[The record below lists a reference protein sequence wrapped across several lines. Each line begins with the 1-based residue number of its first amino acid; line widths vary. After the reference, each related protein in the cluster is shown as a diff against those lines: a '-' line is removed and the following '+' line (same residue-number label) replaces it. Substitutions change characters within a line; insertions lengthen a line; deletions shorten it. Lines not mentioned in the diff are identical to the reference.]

1 MCGESFSTEKKLAKH
16 RGRMHSS
23 TEIKCDGCN
32 STFKNKKSLGVHK
45 AKKVCPAMVG
55 KGAGESR
62 NKNSKDHEKENDQS
76 ERKTY
81 KCKLC
86 PKVYLSDRGL
96 RYHKQGHMLVSTL
109 SGKQEDKA
117 VDKLCDII
125 VDSTNTIGV
134 EGIDY
139 YVVDPDEVNCITFV

>member
-1 MCGESFSTEKKLAKH
+1 
-16 RGRMHSS
+16 MHST

-32 STFKNKKSLGVHK
+32 RTFKNKKSLGVHK

-55 KGAGESR
+55 KGVAEAR
-62 NKNSKDHEKENDQS
+62 NKNSNKDHENEDGQC

-81 KCKLC
+81 QCKLC
-86 PKVYLSDRGL
+86 PKIYLSDRGL
-96 RYHKQGHMLVSTL
+96 RYHKQGHLMVSTL
-109 SGKQEDKA
+109 SDKQGDKN

-139 YVVDPDEVNCITFV
+139 YVVDPDEVNCITIV